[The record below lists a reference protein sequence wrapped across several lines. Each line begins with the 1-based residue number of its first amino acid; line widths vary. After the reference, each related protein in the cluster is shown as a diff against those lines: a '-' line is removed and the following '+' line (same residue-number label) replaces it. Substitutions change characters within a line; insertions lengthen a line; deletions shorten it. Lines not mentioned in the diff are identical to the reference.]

1 MIAEGYTA
9 RHSAFG
15 AWLRLGFHY
24 HWDLYH
30 PDHQVT
36 VDLHWAFVFGFWS
49 FPWRLEQVWDRLVP
63 FSLAGTTLLNLP
75 PEELLILLCLH
86 GGKHHWKR
94 IGWICDV
101 AQVLRTF
108 PDLDWDRVMALAVD
122 LRRQRSLG
130 LGVQLAHDLLDAP
143 IPQTVIA
150 QLQADPGL
158 SPLVTQVEQFLF
170 QQTTPFPEGQQ
181 QFYRLLRERQADGL
195 RDWAVF
201 ALYKRLLR
209 LVTSQSVP

>member
-1 MIAEGYTA
+1 MIAEGYIA
-9 RHSAFG
+9 RHSSFG
-15 AWLRLGFHY
+15 ARLRLGFHY
-24 HWDLYH
+24 HWDLHH
-30 PDHQVT
+30 PDYQVT

-49 FPWRLEQVWDRLVP
+49 FPRRLEDVWDRLVP
-63 FSLAGTTLLNLP
+63 LSQAGTTLLNLP

-101 AQVLRTF
+101 AQVIRAF
-108 PDLDWDRVMALAVD
+108 PELDWNRVMELAAN

-130 LGVQLAHDLLDAP
+130 LGIQLARDLLDTPVPEA
-143 IPQTVIA
+143 ITS

-158 SPLVTQVEQFLF
+158 SRLVAYVEQLLF
-170 QQTTPFPEGQQ
+170 SEATPMPEGQQ
-181 QFYRLLRERQADGL
+181 QFYRLLRERTSDGI

-201 ALYKRLLR
+201 ALYKQLLR
-209 LVTSQSVP
+209 LLTSQSVR